1 MSTVTIEDA
10 KARLSELIEQLHPGE
25 EVIITRDQKPV
36 ARLVAEAKLARA
48 KDSIMD
54 KLQAIQIQAPRVSP
68 PISTSTRTGRNTL
81 KAIFVDTLF
90 VISQVMTRSPDR
102 VILPDRRSP

>member
-36 ARLVAEAKLARA
+36 ARLVAEAKPARA
-48 KDSIMD
+48 NDSIMD
-54 KLQAIQIQAPRVSP
+54 KLQAIQIQAPSDFAAN
-68 PISTSTRTGRNTL
+68 IDLYATGEKRIEDNL
-81 KAIFVDTLF
+81 
-90 VISQVMTRSPDR
+90 R
-102 VILPDRRSP
+102 